1 MQPPQ
6 RQPQTQI
13 PPQDRPESEQPFS
26 YNLTSHTNEPGR
38 SNTGAIVGGIV
49 AAILILALIAL
60 LLVCLRRRRRRTEVE
75 AEGLNPEPLPFSRPP
90 PQMPKNSLTQF
101 SVAADQQSEYS
112 APASE
117 AAMME
122 INDARP
128 LSSGPDA
135 VFGMDVPPGYSDS
148 DASAARSI
156 FAMRPGSVVSSA
168 QGSSVGLP
176 YDDVLAR
183 FANAHREVVT
193 PELEQSLRLA
203 GYQPGLDPDRI
214 SREDWLRVGVGP
226 FSLAILRDLY
236 SEQQG

>member
-1 MQPPQ
+1 
-6 RQPQTQI
+6 
-13 PPQDRPESEQPFS
+13 
-26 YNLTSHTNEPGR
+26 LTSRTDETHR

-60 LLVCLRRRRRRTEVE
+60 LLVCVRRRRRRAELE
-75 AEGLNPEPLPFSRPP
+75 ADGLSPEPLPFSRPP
-90 PQMPKNSLTQF
+90 PQMPKNSVAHF
-101 SVAADQQSEYS
+101 YDVAADQQSQYS